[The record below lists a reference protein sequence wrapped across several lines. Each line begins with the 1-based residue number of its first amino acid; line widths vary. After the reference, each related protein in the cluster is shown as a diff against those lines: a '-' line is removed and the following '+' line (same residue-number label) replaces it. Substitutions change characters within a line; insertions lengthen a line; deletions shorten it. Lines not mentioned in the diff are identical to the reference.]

1 MLHIYSLKTYEEDQ
15 EKYKYIKEFITAL
28 NKYNKKYNYNVTVK
42 DLESKILFKQFIK
55 KNPYPNLDI
64 NEYDRIVALY
74 FY

>member
-15 EKYKYIKEFITAL
+15 EKYKYIKEFITVL

-55 KNPYPNLDI
+55 KKPYLNLDI